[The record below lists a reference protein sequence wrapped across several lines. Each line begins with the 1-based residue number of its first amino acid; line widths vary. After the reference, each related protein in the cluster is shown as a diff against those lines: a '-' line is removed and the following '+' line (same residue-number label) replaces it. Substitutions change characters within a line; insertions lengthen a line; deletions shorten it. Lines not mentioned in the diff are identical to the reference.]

1 MIARVCN
8 REPARQPPYLLP
20 GFGIEDN
27 NMTQVQSGILL
38 EHCRFAIFMEASVQ
52 GEFADLRQGC
62 KQFCQTLSELQQQFP
77 DARLGA
83 VIAFGYDVW
92 HDLSSGQ
99 GAKELKPFTPL
110 GKGLAPATQRDML
123 IHIQSLRHDVN
134 FTLAQAALAAF
145 GNVIKIEEETHGF
158 RWVEERDLSGFI
170 DGTENPQGDQRP
182 AVATI
187 AEGEEDAGGSY
198 VLVQRYEHNL
208 RQWQRFTTEQQE
220 QIIGRTK
227 HDSEELPA
235 DQRPDTSHVSR
246 VDLKENGKGL
256 KILRQSLPYGTAS
269 GKHGLFF
276 IAYCARLHNIEQQL
290 LSMFGDLDGKRDAM
304 LRFSR
309 AVTGS
314 YYFAPSLTRLLSL

>member
-1 MIARVCN
+1 
-8 REPARQPPYLLP
+8 
-20 GFGIEDN
+20 
-27 NMTQVQSGILL
+27 MTQVQSGILL
-38 EHCRFAIFMEASVQ
+38 EHCRFAIFMEATVQ

-62 KQFCQTLSELQQQFP
+62 KQFCQTLTELQQQFP
-77 DARLGA
+77 DAHLGA

-110 GKGLAPATQRDML
+110 GKGLAPATQRD
-123 IHIQSLRHDVN
+123 
-134 FTLAQAALAAF
+134 
-145 GNVIKIEEETHGF
+145 
-158 RWVEERDLSGFI
+158 LSGFI
-170 DGTENPQGDQRP
+170 DGTENPQGDKRP
-182 AVATI
+182 EVAVI

-227 HDSEELPA
+227 HDSEELPPE
-235 DQRPDTSHVSR
+235 QRPDTSHVSR
-246 VDLKENGKGL
+246 VDLKEDGKGL

-269 GKHGLFF
+269 GKHGLYF
-276 IAYCARLHNIEQQL
+276 IAYCARLHNIEKQL